1 MAISHALQP
10 LLHFHLLVS
19 LFVLPVA
26 LAASVSDFRICQN
39 SQQSPIKVNAVEVS
53 PYPFTSGTNANFT
66 ITGFTS
72 QELPNDAEVSVGLT
86 SDGRLGTGSLVTT
99 LKRYSLCDI
108 TTSCPVAPGS
118 IVLTFSNIFIP
129 QDLLQLIGK
138 GYYVLV
144 RRLEMNN
151 SYEPMMCIMLN

>member
-53 PYPFTSGTNANFT
+53 PYSFTSGTNANFT

-72 QELPNDAEVSVGLT
+72 QEIPNDAEVSVGLT

-99 LKRYSLCDI
+99 LKRYSGPLRYNNVMPCCTWLHCAHFLKHI
-108 TTSCPVAPGS
+108 HSTRLTT
-118 IVLTFSNIFIP
+118 THRR
-129 QDLLQLIGK
+129 
-138 GYYVLV
+138 YYVLV

>member
-10 LLHFHLLVS
+10 LLPFHLLVS
-19 LFVLPVA
+19 LFVLPTIF
-26 LAASVSDFRICQN
+26 AASVSDFRICQN
-39 SQQSPIKVNAVEVS
+39 SKQPPIKVNAVEVS

-72 QELPNDAEVSVGLT
+72 QEIPNDAEVSVGLT
-86 SDGRLGTGSLVTT
+86 SDGTLGTRSLVTT
-99 LKRYSLCDI
+99 LKRYSSLCDI
-108 TTSCPVAPGS
+108 TSCPVAPGS

-144 RRLEMNN
+144 RILKTNN
-151 SYEPMMCIMLN
+151 SYEPMMCIMLK